1 MTWAT
6 AWYSQLSQDSSTE
19 LSPLRFVGPDRAWGH
34 RVYTSGME
42 WVAPP
47 DAPDS
52 QPCTAQCAMYGN
64 RFEPVCTARRI
75 EPAAWTEQ
83 RADERPIEPNGD
95 DQRLGD

>member
-52 QPCTAQCAMYGN
+52 QPYAAQCPVHGN
-64 RFEPVCTARRI
+64 RFESIGTA
-75 EPAAWTEQ
+75 
-83 RADERPIEPNGD
+83 
-95 DQRLGD
+95 